1 MGLFSKIKKAFKKI
15 TGKFKKAVKRVVK
28 GVKKV
33 VKKFKN
39 SKLLKALVIAGA
51 AIVTGGAALGAFG
64 GTGALATSKF
74 GTWMMGAS
82 QKALGGSVFS
92 GSGVLSKVGNFAVQT
107 AAKPFGAVGGALG
120 STARVGAN
128 ILTGQSA
135 FAAGPAAGAPVPFS
149 GAALSGQMD
158 TSQITYDPV
167 DEKYFDNKTKK
178 FLTESEISRL
188 PKSFIENPN
197 TLNEAGEVVT
207 ATSDTAKSKI
217 GNFFRDA
224 AYQTGMD
231 VVRGGLAQYVEGDSF
246 EGALRAG
253 GDREGTFGSDPLR
266 IYASENNI
274 NVSDI
279 YNQALYGNADPSSM
293 YGSQLYS

>member
-92 GSGVLSKVGNFAVQT
+92 GSGVLSKVGNFAVNT

-135 FAAGPAAGAPVPFS
+135 VAPGTAVGAPTPFS
-149 GAALSGQMD
+149 KAALTGQMN
-158 TSQITYDPV
+158 TSNIYY
-167 DEKYFDNKTKK
+167 DEKANMYFDNSTGTPVP
-178 FLTESEISRL
+178 LNRDEVARL
-188 PKSFIENPN
+188 PDSFTKQDDFGIPQGDN
-197 TLNEAGEVVT
+197 TLNEAGEVV
-207 ATSDTAKSKI
+207 
-217 GNFFRDA
+217 A
-224 AYQTGMD
+224 A
-231 VVRGGLAQYVEGDSF
+231 
-246 EGALRAG
+246 
-253 GDREGTFGSDPLR
+253 
-266 IYASENNI
+266 
-274 NVSDI
+274 NVT
-279 YNQALYGNADPSSM
+279 
-293 YGSQLYS
+293 